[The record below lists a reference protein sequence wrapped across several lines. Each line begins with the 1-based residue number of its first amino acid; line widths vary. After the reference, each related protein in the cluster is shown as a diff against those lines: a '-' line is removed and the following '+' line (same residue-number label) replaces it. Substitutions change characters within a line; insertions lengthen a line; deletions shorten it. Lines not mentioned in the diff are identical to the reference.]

1 MGVDAQYRHLV
12 KFRCD
17 AIATARSASPLNPAP
32 ALLGMGWLQV
42 DLRGLRVPVPH
53 DSGCARER
61 RLALRERLVRE
72 APLSGAAA
80 LAITAEIQLL
90 ELREAA
96 DSLQTLL
103 YSDTI
108 CNISECASR
117 PRAA

>member
-1 MGVDAQYRHLV
+1 MRRDL
-12 KFRCD
+12 
-17 AIATARSASPLNPAP
+17 AIALCASLLNPAP

-61 RLALRERLVRE
+61 RLALRQRLRRE
-72 APLSGAAA
+72 EALTGAAA

-96 DSLQTLL
+96 DSLHDLL
-103 YSDTI
+103 YSDSL
-108 CNISECASR
+108 CNITGCASR

>member
-1 MGVDAQYRHLV
+1 
-12 KFRCD
+12 
-17 AIATARSASPLNPAP
+17 
-32 ALLGMGWLQV
+32 MGWLQI

-61 RLALRERLVRE
+61 RLALRQRLLLE
-72 APLSGAAA
+72 AGLSGAAA

-103 YSDTI
+103 NSDSI
-108 CNISECASR
+108 RNIPECASR
-117 PRAA
+117 LRAA